1 MQERKRC
8 GLIGGRWIQIIQ
20 EICNPKEEFGF
31 IQNKVLKDFRQRRD
45 MIFFL
50 NITKNKDAIII
61 IMIIIIMI
69 IIIMDDMTCF

>member
-1 MQERKRC
+1 
-8 GLIGGRWIQIIQ
+8 
-20 EICNPKEEFGF
+20 
-31 IQNKVLKDFRQRRD
+31 

-69 IIIMDDMTCF
+69 IIIMDDMTCFWECKSRSRDKSIMKNNVNFFSIIRTMKIFWNELIL